1 MGGLSWTLEGI
12 SSWKGWLSIVKD
24 CQKMLWSH
32 YPWKYLEDVGMALRD
47 IIYGGLG
54 SIRLMIGHN
63 DLKGLFQHKYFCD
76 STINQRQESLNQ
88 MFALC

>member
-1 MGGLSWTLEGI
+1 MERLVKHCKGLTKDVVESLSLEI
-12 SSWKGWLSIVKD
+12 FRR
-24 CQKMLWSH
+24 H
-32 YPWKYLEDVGMALRD
+32 VGMALRD

-76 STINQRQESLNQ
+76 SMINQKQESLNQ

>member
-1 MGGLSWTLEGI
+1 MERLVKHCKGLTKDVVESLSLEI
-12 SSWKGWLSIVKD
+12 FRR
-24 CQKMLWSH
+24 H
-32 YPWKYLEDVGMALRD
+32 VGMALRD

-63 DLKGLFQHKYFCD
+63 DLKGLFQQKYFFD